1 MSGISCLVWFCFFQ
15 LKILMRLIVSKF
27 FFQQGSTAARLV
39 INSMKTE
46 NNSKVNPPESTQK
59 DMLLKRR
66 QEYLELKKIAEQL
79 ERVSCTFL
87 SSFLVLLS
95 I

>member
-1 MSGISCLVWFCFFQ
+1 
-15 LKILMRLIVSKF
+15 
-27 FFQQGSTAARLV
+27 
-39 INSMKTE
+39 MKTE

-87 SSFLVLLS
+87 SSFLVLFS